1 MSDDNLWSTLLV
13 PLILTQLLTFM
24 KTFYDNYKLNKRDE
38 LRLKYD
44 VRIKQIEHQLE
55 KFYWPVYMYLI
66 LIYQMDYNIPYK
78 ENVHENVHENVLNRN
93 DSSSSSNDSDTDI
106 KTNRCLGFYMKESAY
121 YFKCNNKIPINSVA
135 NICKSCRWKKCYD
148 QEDLKLDIEHENE
161 TELEYTP
168 LSYRKRKTTRR
179 HNYDVELGQHEIE
192 KKLEDMKFLHVVI
205 DPGTV
210 NIINDKINQFYTELY
225 TIITNGISI
234 ARPNKQLKMRL
245 VRLLKYIKIR
255 EVMNETP
262 KKDYSETHFGI
273 KDNTNKVLKI
283 IEKKVMTLNNE
294 YRELINEGPY
304 KSI

>member
-1 MSDDNLWSTLLV
+1 MSDNNLWSTLLV
-13 PLILTQLLTFM
+13 PLIITQLLTFA
-24 KTFYDNYKLNKRDE
+24 KTFYDNYKLNKREE

-44 VRIKQIEHQLE
+44 VRIKQIENQLE

-78 ENVHENVHENVLNRN
+78 ENVHENVLNRN
-93 DSSSSSNDSDTDI
+93 DSSSSNDSDTPDI

-148 QEDLKLDIEHENE
+148 KEDLKLDIEHENE
-161 TELEYTP
+161 TDLDLEYSP
-168 LSYRKRKTTRR
+168 LLYRKRKTTRR
-179 HNYDVELGQHEIE
+179 HNYDVELGQNEIE

-205 DPGTV
+205 DNGTV
-210 NIINDKINQFYTELY
+210 DIINDKINQFYTELY

-255 EVMNETP
+255 EVMNETS

-273 KDNTNKVLKI
+273 KDNTNKVLKV
-283 IEKKVMTLNNE
+283 IEKKVISLNNE

-304 KSI
+304 KST

>member
-78 ENVHENVHENVLNRN
+78 ENVHENVLNRN